1 MLERLI
7 HVVKKVV
14 VVGAGLAGLSAA
26 ITLENEGVCVTVLE
40 SSDRPGGRVSS
51 DVIDGYICDRGF
63 QLINANYPEIKRI
76 GLIKDIDFVSASSVI
91 EIARDDR
98 RIRIGDPRSAFF
110 SVLNPETGSLL
121 EKFRLVKF
129 LLRSKP
135 AMSVGEELKS
145 NGLGKTYE
153 RVLRPFLTGVFLADP
168 LLVNAE
174 YGRTAIKHFVTGN
187 SGLPVGGVK
196 VFSEAL
202 ASRVSDIRYGVQVN
216 SIKKNTVKTSKG
228 NFEADAIIVATDA
241 TTAAQLLDLTEVPQ
255 LVGCTTWY
263 HSTKESPT
271 KSKSLIVD
279 SQNRGPVVNTMV
291 ISNMMPDYAP
301 AGKNLISSTSILP
314 TTESEVRRHLSV
326 MYGTDT
332 RNWKLVAK
340 YEIPSALPL
349 SGLETK
355 IASGAHVKDSIF
367 IAGDYKSAPSQNGA
381 LLSGRL
387 AALSALVN

>member
-1 MLERLI
+1 M
-7 HVVKKVV
+7 VKKVV
-14 VVGAGLAGLSAA
+14 VIGAGLAGLSAA
-26 ITLENEGVCVTVLE
+26 ITLENEGVSVTVIE

-51 DVIDGYICDRGF
+51 DVIDGFICDRGF
-63 QLINANYPEIKRI
+63 QLINANYPEIKRL
-76 GLIKDIDFVSASSVI
+76 GLIKDINFISASSVI
-91 EIARDDR
+91 EVARDER
-98 RIRIGDPRSAFF
+98 RIRIGDPRSALLSAFN
-110 SVLNPETGSLL
+110 SETGSIL
-121 EKFRLVKF
+121 EKFGLIKY
-129 LLRSKP
+129 LLFRKP
-135 AMSVGEELKS
+135 AASVGQELKN

-168 LLVNAE
+168 LLVSAE
-174 YGRTAIKHFVTGN
+174 YGRTAIKHFVSGN

-216 SIKKNTVKTSKG
+216 SVKKNTVKTSKG

-271 KSKSLIVD
+271 TSKSLIVD

-301 AGKNLISSTSILP
+301 VGKNLISSTSIIP

-355 IASGAHVKDSIF
+355 LASGAHVKDSIF

-387 AALSALVN
+387 AALSVLVD

>member
-1 MLERLI
+1 M
-7 HVVKKVV
+7 VKKVV
-14 VVGAGLAGLSAA
+14 VIGAGLAGLSAA
-26 ITLENEGVCVTVLE
+26 ITLENEGVSVTVLE

-51 DVIDGYICDRGF
+51 DVIDGFICDRGF
-63 QLINANYPEIKRI
+63 QLINANYPEIKRL
-76 GLIKDIDFVSASSVI
+76 GLIKDINFISASSVI
-91 EIARDDR
+91 EVARDER
-98 RIRIGDPRSAFF
+98 RIRIGDPRSALLSAFN
-110 SVLNPETGSLL
+110 SETGSIL
-121 EKFRLVKF
+121 EKFGLVKY
-129 LLRSKP
+129 LLFRKP
-135 AMSVGEELKS
+135 AASVGQELKN

-168 LLVNAE
+168 LLVSAE
-174 YGRTAIKHFVTGN
+174 YGRTAIKHFVGGN

-216 SIKKNTVKTSKG
+216 SVKKNTVKTSKG

-271 KSKSLIVD
+271 TSKSLIVD

-301 AGKNLISSTSILP
+301 VGKNLISSTSIIP

-355 IASGAHVKDSIF
+355 LASGAHVKDSIF

-387 AALSALVN
+387 AALSVLVD

>member
-1 MLERLI
+1 
-7 HVVKKVV
+7 VVKKVV

-121 EKFRLVKF
+121 EKFRLVKY

>member
-1 MLERLI
+1 M
-7 HVVKKVV
+7 VKKVV
-14 VVGAGLAGLSAA
+14 VIGAGLAGLSAA
-26 ITLENEGVCVTVLE
+26 ITLENEGVSVTVLE

-51 DVIDGYICDRGF
+51 DVIDGFICDRGF
-63 QLINANYPEIKRI
+63 QLINANYPEIKRL
-76 GLIKDIDFVSASSVI
+76 GLIKDINFISASSVI
-91 EIARDDR
+91 EVARDER
-98 RIRIGDPRSAFF
+98 RIRIGDPRSALLSAFN
-110 SVLNPETGSLL
+110 SETGSIL
-121 EKFRLVKF
+121 EKFGLIKY
-129 LLRSKP
+129 LLFRKP
-135 AMSVGEELKS
+135 AASVGQELKN

-168 LLVNAE
+168 LLVSAE
-174 YGRTAIKHFVTGN
+174 YGRTAIKHFVGGN

-216 SIKKNTVKTSKG
+216 SVKKNTVKTSKG

-263 HSTKESPT
+263 HSTIESPT
-271 KSKSLIVD
+271 TSKSLIVD

-301 AGKNLISSTSILP
+301 VGKNLISSTSIIP

-355 IASGAHVKDSIF
+355 LASGAHVKDSIF

-387 AALSALVN
+387 AALSVLVD

>member
-1 MLERLI
+1 M
-7 HVVKKVV
+7 VKKVI
-14 VVGAGLAGLSAA
+14 VVGAGLSGLSAA
-26 ITLENEGVCVTVLE
+26 ITLENEGISVTVLE
-40 SSDRPGGRVSS
+40 SSDRPGGRVTS
-51 DVIDGYICDRGF
+51 DVIDGFVCDRGF

-76 GLIKDIDFVSASSVI
+76 GIIKEIDFVSATAVI
-91 EIARDDR
+91 EVARNEDR
-98 RIRIGDPRSAFF
+98 TRIGDPRSAFL
-110 SVLNPETGSLL
+110 SVFNSETGSIF
-121 EKFRLVKF
+121 EKLRLVKY
-129 LLRSKP
+129 LLISKP
-135 AMSVGEELKS
+135 AASVGEELKNS
-145 NGLGKTYE
+145 GLGKTYE

-168 LLVNAE
+168 LLVNSE

-187 SGLPVGGVK
+187 SGLPIGGVK
-196 VFSEAL
+196 SLSEAL

-216 SIKKNTVKTSKG
+216 SIKKNTVSTSKG
-228 NFEADAIIVATDA
+228 KFEADAIIVATDA

-263 HSTKESPT
+263 HSTKESPSR
-271 KSKSLIVD
+271 SKSLVID

-314 TTESEVRRHLSV
+314 ATESEIRRHLAIL
-326 MYGTDT
+326 YGVDT

-349 SGLETK
+349 AGLEKTL
-355 IASGAHVKDSIF
+355 ASGAHVKDSIYL
-367 IAGDYKSAPSQNGA
+367 AGDYKSAPSQNGA

-387 AALSALVN
+387 AALSVLVD

>member
-1 MLERLI
+1 M
-7 HVVKKVV
+7 VKKVV
-14 VVGAGLAGLSAA
+14 VIGAGLAGLSAA
-26 ITLENEGVCVTVLE
+26 ITLESEGVCVTILE

-63 QLINANYPEIKRI
+63 QLINANYPEIKRL
-76 GLIKDIDFVSASSVI
+76 GLIKDINFISASSVI
-91 EIARDDR
+91 EVARDER

-110 SVLNPETGSLL
+110 SAFNSETGSIL
-121 EKFRLVKF
+121 EKFRLIKYI
-129 LLRSKP
+129 LSSKP
-135 AMSVGEELKS
+135 AVSVGEELKN

-196 VFSEAL
+196 AFSEAL
-202 ASRVSDIRYGVQVN
+202 ASRVNDVRYGVQVN
-216 SIKKNTVKTSKG
+216 SVKKNTVKTSKG

-271 KSKSLIVD
+271 TSKSLIID

-326 MYGTDT
+326 LYGTDT

-349 SGLETK
+349 AGLETK
-355 IASGAHVKDSIF
+355 LASGAHVKDSIY

-387 AALSALVN
+387 AALSVLVD

>member
-1 MLERLI
+1 M
-7 HVVKKVV
+7 VKKVV
-14 VVGAGLAGLSAA
+14 VIGAGLAGLSAA
-26 ITLENEGVCVTVLE
+26 ITLENEGVSVTVLE

-63 QLINANYPEIKRI
+63 QLINANYPEIKRL
-76 GLIKDIDFVSASSVI
+76 GLIKDINFISASSVI
-91 EIARDDR
+91 EVARDER
-98 RIRIGDPRSAFF
+98 RIRIGDPRSALLSAFN
-110 SVLNPETGSLL
+110 SETGSIL
-121 EKFRLVKF
+121 EKFGLIKY
-129 LLRSKP
+129 LLFRKP
-135 AMSVGEELKS
+135 AASVGQELKN

-168 LLVNAE
+168 LLVSAE
-174 YGRTAIKHFVTGN
+174 YGRTAIKHFVSGN

-216 SIKKNTVKTSKG
+216 SVKKNTVKTSKG

-271 KSKSLIVD
+271 TSKSLIVD

-301 AGKNLISSTSILP
+301 VGKNLISSTSIIP

-326 MYGTDT
+326 LFGTDT

-355 IASGAHVKDSIF
+355 LASGAHVKDSIF

-387 AALSALVN
+387 AALSVLVD

>member
-1 MLERLI
+1 M
-7 HVVKKVV
+7 VKKVI
-14 VVGAGLAGLSAA
+14 VVGAGLSGLSAA
-26 ITLENEGVCVTVLE
+26 ITLENEGISVTVLE
-40 SSDRPGGRVSS
+40 SSDRPGGRVTS
-51 DVIDGYICDRGF
+51 DVIDGFVCDRGF

-76 GLIKDIDFVSASSVI
+76 GIIKEIDFVSATAVI
-91 EIARDDR
+91 EVARNED
-98 RIRIGDPRSAFF
+98 RIRIGDPRSAFL
-110 SVLNPETGSLL
+110 SVFNSETGSNFEKLRLIKYLL
-121 EKFRLVKF
+121 I
-129 LLRSKP
+129 SKP
-135 AMSVGEELKS
+135 AASAGEELKNS
-145 NGLGKTYE
+145 GLGKTYE

-168 LLVNAE
+168 LLVNSE

-187 SGLPVGGVK
+187 SGLPIGGVK
-196 VFSEAL
+196 SLSEAL

-216 SIKKNTVKTSKG
+216 SIKKNTVSTSKG
-228 NFEADAIIVATDA
+228 KFEADAIIVATDA

-263 HSTKESPT
+263 HSTKESPSQ
-271 KSKSLIVD
+271 SKSLVID

-314 TTESEVRRHLSV
+314 ATESEIRRHLAIL
-326 MYGTDT
+326 YGVDT

-349 SGLETK
+349 AGLEKTL
-355 IASGAHVKDSIF
+355 ASGAHVKDSIYL
-367 IAGDYKSAPSQNGA
+367 AGDYKSAPSQNGA

-387 AALSALVN
+387 AALSVLVD

>member
-1 MLERLI
+1 M
-7 HVVKKVV
+7 VKKVI
-14 VVGAGLAGLSAA
+14 VVGAGLSGLSAA
-26 ITLENEGVCVTVLE
+26 ITLENEGISVTVLE
-40 SSDRPGGRVSS
+40 SSDRPGGRVTS
-51 DVIDGYICDRGF
+51 DVIDGFVCDRGF

-76 GLIKDIDFVSASSVI
+76 GIIKEIDFVSATAVI
-91 EIARDDR
+91 EVARNED
-98 RIRIGDPRSAFF
+98 RIRIGDPRSAFL
-110 SVLNPETGSLL
+110 SVFNSETGSIF
-121 EKFRLVKF
+121 EKLRLVKY
-129 LLRSKP
+129 LLISKP
-135 AMSVGEELKS
+135 AASVGEELKNS
-145 NGLGKTYE
+145 GLGKTYE

-168 LLVNAE
+168 LLVNSE

-187 SGLPVGGVK
+187 SGLPIGGVK
-196 VFSEAL
+196 SFSEAL

-216 SIKKNTVKTSKG
+216 SIKKNTVSTSKG
-228 NFEADAIIVATDA
+228 KFEADAIIVATDA

-263 HSTKESPT
+263 HSTKESPSQ
-271 KSKSLIVD
+271 SKSLVID

-314 TTESEVRRHLSV
+314 ATESEIRRHLAIL
-326 MYGTDT
+326 YGVDT

-349 SGLETK
+349 AGLEKTL
-355 IASGAHVKDSIF
+355 ASGAHVKDSIYL
-367 IAGDYKSAPSQNGA
+367 AGDYKSAPSQNGA

-387 AALSALVN
+387 AALSVLVD

>member
-1 MLERLI
+1 M
-7 HVVKKVV
+7 VKKVV
-14 VVGAGLAGLSAA
+14 VIGAGLAGLSAA
-26 ITLENEGVCVTVLE
+26 ITLENEGVSVTVLE

-51 DVIDGYICDRGF
+51 DVIDGFICDRGF
-63 QLINANYPEIKRI
+63 QLINANYPEIKRL
-76 GLIKDIDFVSASSVI
+76 GLIKDINFISASSVI
-91 EIARDDR
+91 EVARDER
-98 RIRIGDPRSAFF
+98 RIRIGDPRSALLSAFN
-110 SVLNPETGSLL
+110 SETGSIL
-121 EKFRLVKF
+121 EKFGLIKY
-129 LLRSKP
+129 LLFRKP
-135 AMSVGEELKS
+135 AASVGQELKN

-168 LLVNAE
+168 LLVSAE
-174 YGRTAIKHFVTGN
+174 YGRTAIKHFVSGN

-196 VFSEAL
+196 VFSEEL

-216 SIKKNTVKTSKG
+216 SVKKNTVKTSKG

-271 KSKSLIVD
+271 TSKSLIVD

-301 AGKNLISSTSILP
+301 VGKNLISSTSIIP

-355 IASGAHVKDSIF
+355 LASGAHVKDSIF
-367 IAGDYKSAPSQNGA
+367 IAGDYKSSPSQNGA

-387 AALSALVN
+387 AALSVLVD